1 MMRYICITEYYL
13 AIKKNKVM
21 SFEATWMDLEMI
33 ILSELSQT
41 KTNIICYY
49 SLVESNFKKMIQ
61 VNLFTKQRETYRY

>member
-1 MMRYICITEYYL
+1 MRYICITEYYL

>member
-1 MMRYICITEYYL
+1 MWYICITEYYL

-21 SFEATWMDLEMI
+21 SFEATCMDLEMI

-49 SLVESNFKKMIQ
+49 SFVESNFKKMIQ
-61 VNLFTKQRETYRY
+61 VNLFTKQRY